1 MHITDIT
8 PTIQK
13 KAEKIRLAPYCR
25 VSSDSADQLHSFAA
39 QIRYYS
45 EYAKR
50 HPECELVDIYAD
62 EGITG
67 TDMSR
72 RDDLHRLLRDCKLG
86 KVDRIVCKTVAR
98 FARNTEELLT
108 TFRMLK
114 EIGVSVYFEE
124 QGIDTDKLN
133 MEMIVTFPGMA
144 AQQESE
150 TISGNVRWSIQKR
163 MQTGEFIGT
172 YPAYGYDMKNGKLEI
187 NEEEAEVVRRIFS
200 LYLAGYGIQAITNI
214 LNEDGVP
221 RRNGNTKWY
230 SRTIKYILTNERYMG
245 DALLQKRYR
254 TETLPHRTK
263 LNKGEKQQYYVENSN
278 PPIVSREMFAAVA
291 ELLKSRGA
299 VERQYNRFPLT
310 GTMVCPECGKK
321 FRRQIIDGVTYWI
334 CNGRASGESNCKS
347 RRVREDMVYDAFMSM
362 ADKLADNR
370 KYLLGTLIG
379 QIELLQSKTSKSQER
394 IREIDK
400 ELADLGARNLV
411 IARLHTSGVLNATDY
426 STQTAEIGNKITE
439 LRIERR
445 KKLSEDEDD
454 ELLDDLRS
462 LDEIMSEYIPTSTFN
477 EELFGQIVESITV
490 DDSTQITFKLI
501 GGIELTEPINE
512 KGRCKTA

>member
-1 MHITDIT
+1 MYITDIT
-8 PTIQK
+8 PIMQK
-13 KAEKIRLAPYCR
+13 KTEKIRLAPYCR

-108 TFRMLK
+108 TLRMLK

-124 QGIDTDKLN
+124 QGIDTNKMN

-163 MQTGEFIGT
+163 MQTGEYVGT
-172 YPAYGYDMKNGKLEI
+172 YPAYGYRMKDGKLEI
-187 NEEEAEVVRRIFS
+187 NEEEAEVVRRIFA
-200 LYLAGYGIQAITNI
+200 LYLKGYGAQAITAI
-214 LNEDGVP
+214 LNKDGIP
-221 RRNGNTKWY
+221 RRNGQSRWY
-230 SRTIKYILTNERYMG
+230 SKSLMYILTNERYMG
-245 DALLQKRYR
+245 DALLQKKYR
-254 TETLPHRTK
+254 TETLPHRTMRNDGK
-263 LNKGEKQQYYVENSN
+263 KAQYYVENSN
-278 PPIVSREMFAAVA
+278 PPIISREMFEAAQA
-291 ELLKSRGA
+291 LLKSKGSFD
-299 VERQYNRFPLT
+299 RQRKRFPLT
-310 GTMVCPECGKK
+310 SIMVCPECGMR

-334 CNGRASGESNCKS
+334 CNGRASGASQCQS

-379 QIELLQSKTSKSQER
+379 QIELLQSKSQER

-411 IARLHTSGVLNATDY
+411 IARLHTSGVLNAADY

-462 LDEIMSEYIPTSTFN
+462 LDEIMREYIPTSTFN
-477 EELFGQIVESITV
+477 EEIFGQIVESITV

-501 GGIELTEPINE
+501 GGIELSEPINE